1 MFNINVN
8 LFYRIRTSNGGILE
22 GFVISKDSETIT
34 VVTEV
39 DNISTFN
46 YKDLDEKEFTSLANS
61 KVKVP
66 QTIIVNIQN
75 IVDIQRVYQKD
86 EYKKY
91 YFIRNISQLYIP
103 SAIYLSDEQ
112 KKYELGRVFD
122 TIEGCQKEC
131 DLLNSMKGWSKEQ
144 LTKVELSDASKT
156 IVELAI
162 KEMEEEE
169 KENDKQD

>member
-1 MFNINVN
+1 MFDIDIN

-22 GFVISKDSETIT
+22 GFVVSKDSETIT
-34 VVTEV
+34 VINEV

-66 QTIIVNIQN
+66 QIIKINIQG

-112 KKYELGRVFD
+112 KKYELGRMFD
-122 TIEGCQKEC
+122 TIEDCQKEC
-131 DLLNSMKGWSKEQ
+131 DLLNSMKGWSKEKM
-144 LTKVELSDASKT
+144 THAEISEESK
-156 IVELAI
+156 EAMEAAI

-169 KENDKQD
+169 KENGKQD